1 VTTINPSKLV
11 YHIEEDFMA
20 LKIDVYPKNM
30 DLTERISDYINKK
43 VSKLDRYLNDIDET
57 RIDLD
62 FQKSMRSPA
71 DRQVAQITLRG
82 RGYILRTE
90 ERADDIF
97 AAIDMALDKMQ
108 RKIERLKGKRAH
120 GRGDGTPASAIA
132 QDMPPVETD
141 EEETPLIVRRKSFN
155 LDPMDEQEAIEQM
168 KALGHET
175 FFVFYNIA
183 TNAVNVLYTRRD
195 GTYGLIEPKLG

>member
-1 VTTINPSKLV
+1 
-11 YHIEEDFMA
+11 MA

-43 VSKLDRYLNDIDET
+43 VSKLDRYLSDIDET
-57 RIDLD
+57 RVDLD

-108 RKIERLKGKRAH
+108 RKIERLKGKRAR
-120 GRGDGTPASAIA
+120 GRGDGTPTAAIA
-132 QDMPPVETD
+132 QEIPSIDMD
-141 EEETPLIVRRKSFN
+141 EEQIPQIVRRKSFN